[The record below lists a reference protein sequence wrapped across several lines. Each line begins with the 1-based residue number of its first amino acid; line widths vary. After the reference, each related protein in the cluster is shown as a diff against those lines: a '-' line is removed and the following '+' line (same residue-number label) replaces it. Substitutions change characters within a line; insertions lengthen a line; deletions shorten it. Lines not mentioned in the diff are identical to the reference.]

1 MQIHPQAHHCHICN
15 SIKHGNGLCQVKHI
29 YIHTH
34 PHTNHLNEN
43 LNLNHKHHLRKLPEK
58 ISNRT
63 SPEQIIKIKQTLL
76 CYCQPIKPGSNGTSS
91 PTRLGGRRILGNLQI
106 SACMTYQSKEI
117 ENSSIMLVYA
127 IKNPVKIF
135 KGYPNS
141 SGYSENYLSS
151 FSPLQFLLF
160 LHLKE
165 RKYIYSTCSIFITKI
180 KKVVLPFISS
190 NGPFS

>member
-1 MQIHPQAHHCHICN
+1 M
-15 SIKHGNGLCQVKHI
+15 GMVYVKLSI
-29 YIHTH
+29 YIHTHTH
-34 PHTNHLNEN
+34 PHTNHLIQN
-43 LNLNHKHHLRKLPEK
+43 LNLNHNHHLRKLPEK

-76 CYCQPIKPGSNGTSS
+76 CYCQPTKPGSNGTSS
-91 PTRLGGRRILGNLQI
+91 PTRLGGRQILGKLQI
-106 SACMTYQSKEI
+106 SAFMTYQSKEI

-165 RKYIYSTCSIFITKI
+165 RKYIYIYSTCFIFITKI

-190 NGPFS
+190 HGPFS